1 MTHHIRPDIVY
12 GWKLD
17 TAGQTTTKPPG
28 GKA

>member
-17 TAGQTTTKPPG
+17 AAGQTTTRPPG
-28 GKA
+28 GNT

>member
-17 TAGQTTTKPPG
+17 TTGQTTKPLG
-28 GKA
+28 CNT

>member
-17 TAGQTTTKPPG
+17 TAGQTTKPLG